1 MSGWNKWRKLCQA
14 AQQDTATFDE
24 LCQLLMTHEERH
36 QLGQRIEIIENLLA
50 KKISQ
55 RNISEKLNVSI
66 AKITRGSN
74 ELKRAKPKTIKF
86 ISQTLDI
93 KS

>member
-1 MSGWNKWRKLCQA
+1 MNGWNKWHKLCQA
-14 AQQDTATFDE
+14 AEQDKATFDE

-36 QLGQRIEIIENLLA
+36 QLAQRIEIIENLLA
-50 KKISQ
+50 KKMSQ
-55 RNISEKLNVSI
+55 RTLSEKLNVSI

-86 ISQTLDI
+86 ITQTLDI
-93 KS
+93 KN